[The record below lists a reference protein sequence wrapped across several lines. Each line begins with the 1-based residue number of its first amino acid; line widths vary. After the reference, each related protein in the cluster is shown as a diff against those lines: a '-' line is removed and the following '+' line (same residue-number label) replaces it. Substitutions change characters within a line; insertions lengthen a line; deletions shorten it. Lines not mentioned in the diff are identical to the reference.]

1 MAYAENNDY
10 IDLTKKYLRKYHV
23 FQLTAKALE
32 DDIKSKENI
41 LSASLDLGAAIAK
54 YGDTPAGG
62 NSELNEVEAACERH
76 LKMEADVQN
85 MKNDLSALQSR
96 MAKIRTALGVNDD
109 IVRHIV
115 EDYYM
120 NGYSWEQVSCMYNYS
135 PRWCREK
142 AKKAVRDM
150 AVVIF
155 GMKAC
160 PGQLSLVFAQ

>member
-32 DDIKSKENI
+32 DDIKIKEQI
-41 LSASLDLGAAIAK
+41 LSASLDVGAAVAK
-54 YGDTPAGG
+54 YGDAPTGG
-62 NSELNEVEAACERH
+62 NSELSEVEAACDRH
-76 LKMEADVQN
+76 LQIEAEVRH
-85 MKNDLSALQSR
+85 MKNDLSALRSR

-109 IVRHIV
+109 NVRQIV

-120 NGYSWEQVSCMYNYS
+120 NGYSWEQVSCMHNYS

-142 AKKAVRDM
+142 ANKAVRDM